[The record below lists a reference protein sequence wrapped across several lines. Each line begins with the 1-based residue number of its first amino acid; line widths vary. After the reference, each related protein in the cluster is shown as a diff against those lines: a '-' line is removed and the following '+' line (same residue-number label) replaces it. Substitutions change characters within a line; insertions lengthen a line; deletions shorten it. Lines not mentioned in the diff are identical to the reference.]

1 MNNQAVKRFNTFSF
15 SFFGAASACLLA
27 VVFLTDCASHSNAI
41 VDTTKSAAPK
51 AEQPA
56 TKTLENLQ
64 TAFNGESNANA
75 KYLAF
80 AKKADDEG
88 YTKVGSLFRAAARA
102 EEIHKNNHAEVIRKM
117 GGTPKADIKAAEVRT
132 TAENLKGSIEG
143 ETYERD
149 TMYTEFLAEAR
160 SSGNKEALRT
170 FNFAKTAEGEHAKL
184 YAEALANLADW
195 KGGKTTFFVCSTC
208 GFTTMNT
215 DLQKCPVDFTPKEKF
230 ESIN

>member
-1 MNNQAVKRFNTFSF
+1 MNNQAVNRFNSF
-15 SFFGAASACLLA
+15 SLSFFAVASACLLA

-41 VDTTKSAAPK
+41 VDITNSAAPK
-51 AEQPA
+51 TKQAE

-64 TAFNGESNANA
+64 TAFDGESNANA

-102 EEIHKNNHAEVIRKM
+102 EEVHKNNHAEVIKKM
-117 GGTPKADIKAAEVRT
+117 GGTPIANIRATDIKT
-132 TAENLKGSIEG
+132 TAENLKGAIEG

-149 TMYTEFLAEAR
+149 KMYTEFLAEAR
-160 SSGNKEALRT
+160 SSGNREALRT

-184 YAEALANLADW
+184 YADALANLADW

-208 GFTTMNT
+208 GYTTMDS
-215 DLQKCPVDFTPKEKF
+215 DLQKCPVDFTRKEEF

>member
-215 DLQKCPVDFTPKEKF
+215 YLQKCPVDFTPKEKF